1 MSAALQKIAE
11 ANRVDGTQ
19 GIYSVCS
26 AHRQVIESAVLQAK
40 SDQSL
45 LLIEATCNQV
55 NQEGGYT
62 GMTPNDFRDY
72 VRAIA
77 AEFSFSTDRLILGGD
92 HLGPNPWRSEPAA
105 QAIAAA
111 KTMVEGYVR
120 AGFTKVHLDAS
131 MACADDPQALSDEVV
146 AARAADL
153 CQAAESVADRAS
165 TPYYIIGTEV
175 PVPGGAHE
183 DLQELAATRVE
194 DLARTIDIHREVF
207 QARGLERAW
216 KRVIGVVVQPGV
228 EFDHARVIDYQ
239 PEKAKALSEAIL
251 GYKRLVFEA
260 HSTDYQTEAAL
271 TNLVRDHFAILK
283 VGPGLT
289 YAARE
294 ALFAL
299 SHIEQEWVT
308 DRPLSAI
315 RAKLDEVMVAQPK
328 YWEPYYGGTEAER
341 ALARKYSFSDRL
353 RYYWPD
359 PTVEASFQVLVKNL
373 SETPPPLSLLS
384 QFAPSAFRAI
394 RNGELNNDPLSIIRH
409 RIQEV
414 LGMYA
419 RACGMSQT
427 QGS

>member
-11 ANRVDGTQ
+11 ANRADGTQ

-251 GYKRLVFEA
+251 RYERLVYEA

-308 DRPLSAI
+308 DRPLSNI
-315 RAKLDEVMVAQPK
+315 RAKLDEIMVAQPK

-373 SETPPPLSLLS
+373 SERPVPLSLLS

-394 RNGELNNDPLSIIRH
+394 RNGELRNDPLSIIRH

>member
-11 ANRVDGTQ
+11 ANRADGTE

-26 AHRQVIESAVLQAK
+26 AHRQVIEAAVLQAK
-40 SDQSL
+40 ADQSP

-62 GMTPNDFRDY
+62 GMTPSDFRDY

-92 HLGPNPWRSEPAA
+92 HLGPNPWRSEPAVR
-105 QAIAAA
+105 AIAAA
-111 KTMVEGYVR
+111 KTMVEAYVR

-131 MACADDPQALSDEVV
+131 MACADDPRALSDEAV

-153 CQAAESVADRAS
+153 CQAAESVADSAS

-183 DLQELAATRVE
+183 DLQELAVTRVE
-194 DLARTIDIHREVF
+194 DLAGTIDIHREVF
-207 QARGLERAW
+207 KARGLERAW
-216 KRVIGVVVQPGV
+216 ERVIGVVVQPGV

-251 GYKRLVFEA
+251 RHERLVYEA

-308 DRPLSAI
+308 DRPLSDI
-315 RAKLDEVMVAQPK
+315 RAKLDQVMMAQPK

-353 RYYWPD
+353 RYYWARP
-359 PTVEASFQVLVKNL
+359 
-373 SETPPPLSLLS
+373 
-384 QFAPSAFRAI
+384 
-394 RNGELNNDPLSIIRH
+394 GH
-409 RIQEV
+409 R
-414 LGMYA
+414 
-419 RACGMSQT
+419 T
-427 QGS
+427 